1 MGQCFCW
8 TTQDGLAATAI
19 TDMEY
24 PEKAAMLLLT
34 KMIMEFKD
42 TVKIDLN
49 AIDKDQSIKFDKME

>member
-1 MGQCFCW
+1 
-8 TTQDGLAATAI
+8 
-19 TDMEY
+19 MEY